1 MTISPLPR
9 GVIELDQ
16 SPLFRDAA
24 RLLARAETEI
34 RLIDRAQPRN
44 AAAEREALIAAWG
57 AGKPRAP
64 RFEYAARANFGELR
78 RALAGVAR
86 SLEAEGPLGTLYA
99 ERARELELEAELAEC
114 IDTTEFAAHCA
125 QRYAALDAADAAR
138 ASGWATRWLDA
149 ADDRAEALLHRS
161 DDRGDA
167 KSLVS
172 ALERASEGLPVRLE
186 IRPNQA
192 AAASVGEGFIGLR
205 PGLWHSEREV
215 RRIVLHEIEGHARPR
230 VLAQREPL
238 ALFRIGAARSS
249 DDEEGRALLLERRA
263 RVLEGSRRREL
274 ARRHLAAERVRAG
287 ASFVGTVSEL
297 IERGQDIESS
307 VEAACRAFRGG
318 GLGREYV
325 YLSALARVQR
335 VFADEPELERWLERG
350 RLSIAAARALA
361 ALSA

>member
-1 MTISPLPR
+1 
-9 GVIELDQ
+9 
-16 SPLFRDAA
+16 
-24 RLLARAETEI
+24 
-34 RLIDRAQPRN
+34 
-44 AAAEREALIAAWG
+44 
-57 AGKPRAP
+57 
-64 RFEYAARANFGELR
+64 
-78 RALAGVAR
+78 
-86 SLEAEGPLGTLYA
+86 
-99 ERARELELEAELAEC
+99 
-114 IDTTEFAAHCA
+114 
-125 QRYAALDAADAAR
+125 
-138 ASGWATRWLDA
+138 
-149 ADDRAEALLHRS
+149 
-161 DDRGDA
+161 
-167 KSLVS
+167 
-172 ALERASEGLPVRLE
+172 LPVRLE